1 MKFLLPIAILVLV
14 QLVPIVAFSSSDA
27 LNQLQ
32 QIITTNKTL
41 ELEALKNINSQVEYG
56 NLRNDA
62 IRF

>member
-1 MKFLLPIAILVLV
+1 MKHLLPIAIIILI
-14 QLVPIVAFSSSDA
+14 QLVPIVAFSKSDA

-41 ELEALKNINSQVEYG
+41 ELEALNNLPVQVEY
-56 NLRNDA
+56 NHVRNDS